1 MQAKVGQLEKG
12 CYSAGADQGA
22 PDAKQRTK
30 IDTVVQ
36 QKAKELDS
44 KLILINTAG
53 VEADLKDYTKEHEA
67 DFYEAK
73 FVAGD
78 PFKKVALKTMASEPR
93 LDQVTCF
100 QASTHYWSS
109 EGAAQL
115 KGSSFEKGTFLY
127 QHALEYNY
135 FFRLFMKKHATK
147 CSLKHSCTMESSIVR
162 LAQQIDAS
170 EGDPFTINDVLQATF
185 WVNSAEEIAAIYDEL
200 VGSWDIEMVKVENK
214 MSENKSINLKFIF
227 CKGIVCQAHL
237 RYGEKPAFE

>member
-1 MQAKVGQLEKG
+1 MLEKVARLEKG
-12 CYSAGADQGA
+12 CYTAGADQGG

-53 VEADLKDYTKEHEA
+53 AAVDLKIYTKEHES

-78 PFKKVALKTMASEPR
+78 PFKKVAIKTMASAPR
-93 LDQVTCF
+93 LDQVPLF

-115 KGSSFEKGTFLY
+115 NGSSLEKGTFLY

-135 FFRLFMKKHATK
+135 FFRLFMRRHA
-147 CSLKHSCTMESSIVR
+147 
-162 LAQQIDAS
+162 
-170 EGDPFTINDVLQATF
+170 
-185 WVNSAEEIAAIYDEL
+185 
-200 VGSWDIEMVKVENK
+200 
-214 MSENKSINLKFIF
+214 
-227 CKGIVCQAHL
+227 
-237 RYGEKPAFE
+237 